1 MQQRQQQQQQL
12 IATVLG
18 QLKAI
23 GAFHHDSDACA
34 EKALNV
40 WVSFLI
46 VYLFPLARLKRL
58 LSFNVAYFQ
67 ASTLARNYRSLL
79 LGSLA

>member
-18 QLKAI
+18 QLKAT

-40 WVSFLI
+40 
-46 VYLFPLARLKRL
+46 
-58 LSFNVAYFQ
+58 
-67 ASTLARNYRSLL
+67 
-79 LGSLA
+79 